1 MVCIFDNQKILK
13 LARSLFLLSSIVFF
27 QGCSKSGLQTTSTDS
42 AIQGAS
48 STAVRIAPVVT
59 PASPTNKIIPEAQ
72 GQILGSCMY
81 QLNSSFAAIT
91 VPAQNTITWPMLTC
105 DAQLNATCAAGFKV
119 INDAPIQMNCA
130 TNSSTDLVNCY
141 WATKRCVRDTGT
153 KDLSAFVRGQSY
165 GGCLAQLNDSF
176 AVTHI
181 DYTAWPMLSCDTSG
195 NSTCASGFQAV
206 KETPVQM
213 NCSTNPSKTNT
224 TNCYWMTTRCLRSN

>member
-1 MVCIFDNQKILK
+1 MVCIFDNQKMLKVTQSFILI
-13 LARSLFLLSSIVFF
+13 ASAILL
-27 QGCSKSGLQTTSTDS
+27 QACSKNALQPANSDGTQGTTSTS
-42 AIQGAS
+42 
-48 STAVRIAPVVT
+48 VRIAPVVT
-59 PASPTNKIIPEAQ
+59 PAIPTNKIVPEAQ

-81 QLNSSFAAIT
+81 QLNSAFAAVT

-119 INDAPIQMNCA
+119 INETPIQMNCA

-165 GGCLAQLNDSF
+165 GGCLAKLNNSF
-176 AVTHI
+176 AVENI
-181 DYTAWPMLSCDTSG
+181 DYTAWPMLSCDSSG
-195 NSTCASGFQAV
+195 NSICAAGFQAV
-206 KETPVQM
+206 KETPIQM

-224 TNCYWMTTRCLRSN
+224 SNCYWMTTRCLKSN